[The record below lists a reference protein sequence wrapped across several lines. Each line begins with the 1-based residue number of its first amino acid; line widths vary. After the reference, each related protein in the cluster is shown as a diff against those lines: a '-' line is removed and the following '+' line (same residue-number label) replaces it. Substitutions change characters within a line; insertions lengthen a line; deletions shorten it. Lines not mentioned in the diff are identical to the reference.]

1 MAPNQQQP
9 VKTGRYACK
18 YPFML
23 CSRIKKARQDR
34 EIESEWFYETAEPRL
49 QIAGPDLPARCQ
61 LISAFQKK
69 SRRTMDR
76 LTPPYKPGAR
86 LSTER
91 QAWRESERA
100 RSGFGTY
107 LLMRRFPHRL
117 LGIRRASYRSENL
130 RSGYL
135 FIKILEIC
143 IKRTC
148 LSSFMPPEVFLC
160 DCFVFPSF

>member
-1 MAPNQQQP
+1 
-9 VKTGRYACK
+9 
-18 YPFML
+18 
-23 CSRIKKARQDR
+23 
-34 EIESEWFYETAEPRL
+34 
-49 QIAGPDLPARCQ
+49 
-61 LISAFQKK
+61 
-69 SRRTMDR
+69 MDR
-76 LTPPYKPGAR
+76 LTPPYKPEAR

-91 QAWRESERA
+91 QAWRQSERA

-117 LGIRRASYRSENL
+117 LGIRRESYRSENL

-148 LSSFMPPEVFLC
+148 LSCFMPTEVFLC
-160 DCFVFPSF
+160 DRFSRLFNRRTKFFVLVRLRKVYRIFSR

>member
-1 MAPNQQQP
+1 
-9 VKTGRYACK
+9 
-18 YPFML
+18 ML

-34 EIESEWFYETAEPRL
+34 EIESGWFYETAEPRL

-91 QAWRESERA
+91 QAWKQSERA

-117 LGIRRASYRSENL
+117 LGIRRESYRSENL

-143 IKRTC
+143 IKK
-148 LSSFMPPEVFLC
+148 SSFVTASFPRLF
-160 DCFVFPSF
+160 DRRTTFFVLVRLRKVYRLFSR